1 MRANRILITSP
12 SLDVKQNVSGISSL
26 VSDIMQES
34 RFPVTHFT
42 LGSRDGEK
50 KNLLW
55 ALKQPLIYCK
65 AFYVSFARKFE
76 IVHLNVGLETF
87 SIVRDTLVLF
97 ITKKIFRKKIL
108 LHVHG
113 GFYLMHPPDK
123 KVLAWFL
130 EKLFANA
137 DAVIV
142 LSEKEKKILNERYG
156 PKRFYVFPNA
166 VNTLQATQLTRKQP
180 GGNKIKLIFIGRIAE
195 SKGIYTISES
205 FHYLGDYFD
214 RFSLEIFG
222 AGPELE
228 KWTNALSKYDKL
240 QYTYKGVVGGV
251 DKWNALHNADVFLL
265 PSIHSEGMPI
275 AMIEAMA
282 MGCVVIATDDASMGS
297 VVSNNT
303 NGILIGKNEPREL
316 ALKLKEIIDG
326 RIDTSSISTEAQK
339 YIAENFSISSYI
351 KQLDDVYAGLN

>member
-34 RFPVTHFT
+34 SFPVTHFT

-55 ALKQPLIYCK
+55 ALKQPLVYCK
-65 AFYVSFARKFE
+65 AIYVSLSRKFE

-87 SIVRDTLVLF
+87 SIVRDTIVLF
-97 ITKKIFRKKIL
+97 ITKKIFGKKIL

-113 GFYLMHPPDK
+113 GFYLMHPPGK
-123 KVLAWFL
+123 KILAWFL

-142 LSEKEKKILNERYG
+142 LSEKEKKILSERYG
-156 PKRFYVFPNA
+156 PKKFYVFPNA
-166 VNTLQATQLTRKQP
+166 VNTAQAVQARRKQP
-180 GGNKIKLIFIGRIAE
+180 DGNKIKLIFIGRIAG

-205 FHYLGDYFD
+205 FQYLADYFD
-214 RFSLEIFG
+214 RFSLDIYG
-222 AGPELE
+222 AGPELV
-228 KWTNALSKYDKL
+228 KWTAALSKYDKL
-240 QYTYKGVVGGV
+240 QYCYKGVVGGV

-297 VVSNNT
+297 VVSNNI

-316 ALKLKEIIDG
+316 AQKLKEIING
-326 RIDTSSISTEAQK
+326 RIDTSSISTQAQK